1 MGMSPYF
8 AGIRAA
14 IGSQLLLVPGVS
26 VLPWDEERRLLLVRH
41 DVNGPW
47 GLIGGSIEPDE
58 SPHDAARRE
67 ALEEVGIQIEITDLR
82 NVLGGPAYRIRYE
95 NGDEVAYVQVLFDAR
110 ITSGD
115 PTPDFD
121 EVTEVRWFN
130 ADELVVLELDG
141 IALATLRAA
150 GELPSSDQ

>member
-82 NVLGGPAYRIRYE
+82 NVLGSPAYRIRYE

-130 ADELVVLELDG
+130 ADELVLLELDG